1 MRMLSWV
8 MSVFTGVGLLAGAA
22 VAQENSGYLGNNYSK
37 LEDVTTPSGQKA
49 RRWLAPGMTP
59 GKYYKVLL
67 EKTVLYPEPH
77 GTDQV
82 SMATLKDITAYLD
95 EALRRELGG
104 AIQLV
109 TQPGPKTLRI
119 KPAITAAAA
128 KDQGLKPRELI
139 PVALLFA
146 AAKKAAGKRAK
157 EATISVEYELRDAE
171 TNDLVGAGMREGTGR
186 KLENPTDRVTV
197 ADFKPVIDGW
207 AKDARMFF
215 QPKPKQ

>member
-1 MRMLSWV
+1 MRTLSWV

-37 LEDVTTPSGQKA
+37 LEDITSPTGQKGK
-49 RRWLAPGMTP
+49 RWLAPGMTP
-59 GKYYKVLL
+59 GKYDKVLL

-82 SMATLKDITAYLD
+82 SMATLKEITAYLD

-128 KDQGLKPRELI
+128 KDQGLKPRQLI
-139 PVALLFA
+139 PVAFVMA
-146 AAKKAAGKRAK
+146 MAKKAAGKAPK
-157 EATISVEYELRDAE
+157 EATISVEYELRDAQ

-186 KLENPTDRVTV
+186 KLERPTDRVTV

>member
-22 VAQENSGYLGNNYSK
+22 VAQENSGYLGNTYSK
-37 LEDVTTPSGQKA
+37 LEDATTPSGQKA
-49 RRWLAPGMTP
+49 RRWLAPDMTP
-59 GKYYKVLL
+59 GKYDKVLL

-82 SMATLKDITAYLD
+82 SMATLKEITAYLD

-128 KDQGLKPRELI
+128 QDQGLKPRELI

-157 EATISVEYELRDAE
+157 EATISVEYELRDAQ

-215 QPKPKQ
+215 QPKPR

>member
-22 VAQENSGYLGNNYSK
+22 LAQENSGYLGNNYSK

-59 GKYYKVLL
+59 GKYDKVLL
-67 EKTVLYPEPH
+67 EKTVLYPEPDV
-77 GTDQV
+77 TDQM
-82 SMATLKDITAYLD
+82 STATMKEITAYLD

-128 KDQGLKPRELI
+128 KDQGLKPRQLI
-139 PVALLFA
+139 PVAFVMA
-146 AAKKAAGKRAK
+146 MAKKATGAAPK
-157 EATISVEYELRDAE
+157 EATISVEYELRDAQ
-171 TNDLVGAGMREGTGR
+171 TNDLVGVGMREGIGR
-186 KLENPTDRVTV
+186 KLDRPTDRVSL

-207 AKDARMFF
+207 AMDARMFF

>member
-37 LEDVTTPSGQKA
+37 LEDATTPSGQKA

-59 GKYYKVLL
+59 GKYDKVLL